1 MGRKRVVI
9 QFNDLI
15 KAIRY
20 AYENATGDEL
30 PEGSDEEMAEFLVDD
45 LGLNSIVEYDEEE
58 SVEDEGGIDE
68 DF

>member
-45 LGLNSIVEYDEEE
+45 LGLNSIVEYDEDDT
-58 SVEDEGGIDE
+58 VEDEAEIDE